1 MAGLL
6 LQLNSYSRGVT
17 KETASFERQLKAEVW
32 WSMRLLAI
40 ALPASLPRLSIK
52 WRSTISLLFD
62 KLLRNMKNAIRTKFH
77 NFFATTG
84 GLGSTSI
91 CIIG

>member
-6 LQLNSYSRGVT
+6 LQLNSYSRGVM
-17 KETASFERQLKAEVW
+17 KETASLERQLKPEEW
-32 WSMRLLAI
+32 WSMKLWAM

-52 WRSTISLLFD
+52 WRSTSSLLFD
-62 KLLRNMKNAIRTKFH
+62 NPFLTMKNTTRTKFH
-77 NFFATTG
+77 NFLATIG

-91 CIIG
+91 CIIE